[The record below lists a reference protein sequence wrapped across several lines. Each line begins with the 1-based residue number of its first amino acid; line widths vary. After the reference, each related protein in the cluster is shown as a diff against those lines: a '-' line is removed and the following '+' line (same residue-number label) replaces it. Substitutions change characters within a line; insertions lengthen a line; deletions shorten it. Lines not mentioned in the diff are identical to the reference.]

1 MILLFCV
8 YNIEKMCIDSTH
20 DVARIT
26 LTVSLAVRPTEVSKV
41 AMFIKLFR
49 EWVMAMNPFDRV
61 SKTTQGKVSKI
72 YS

>member
-49 EWVMAMNPFDRV
+49 E
-61 SKTTQGKVSKI
+61 
-72 YS
+72 